1 MILRKGRK
9 ILKYLQCVS
18 YQNTTK
24 RVGPYFLPKRPKRNK
39 YIHTKTF
46 DYSGANLKT
55 PFKVISFVGYLG
67 SENH

>member
-24 RVGPYFLPKRPKRNK
+24 RGGPYFLPKRP
-39 YIHTKTF
+39 KTF

-55 PFKVISFVGYLG
+55 LFKAISFVGYLG